1 VSLSLRRWRPRHL
14 LLAWLAYWILAL
26 FIALR
31 SALASIWRV
40 TSDPDAHGSIS
51 AGITDGVFTLSVT
64 DATGVLWQ
72 GGASVTSIVLWA
84 AGPPLL
90 LFLLWLSVRP
100 RAPEPVFSAP
110 TQRSER

>member
-1 VSLSLRRWRPRHL
+1 MGLSLRRWRPRHL
-14 LLAWLAYWILAL
+14 LLAWLTYWILAL

-64 DATGVLWQ
+64 DATGVIWQ
-72 GGASVTSIVLWA
+72 GGASVASIVLWA

-100 RAPEPVFSAP
+100 RVPEPVFSASP
-110 TQRSER
+110 QRSDR